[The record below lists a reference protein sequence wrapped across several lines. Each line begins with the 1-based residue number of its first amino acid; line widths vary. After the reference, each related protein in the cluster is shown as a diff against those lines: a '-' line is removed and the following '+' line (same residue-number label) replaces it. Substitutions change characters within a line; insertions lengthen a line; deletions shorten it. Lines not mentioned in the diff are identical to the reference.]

1 MANKYLIT
9 DNFEDTLIVKKKLIS
24 KVLSSQSTWPD
35 EKNILY
41 GLIYKT
47 VP

>member
-24 KVLSSQSTWPD
+24 KVLSSHSTWPD